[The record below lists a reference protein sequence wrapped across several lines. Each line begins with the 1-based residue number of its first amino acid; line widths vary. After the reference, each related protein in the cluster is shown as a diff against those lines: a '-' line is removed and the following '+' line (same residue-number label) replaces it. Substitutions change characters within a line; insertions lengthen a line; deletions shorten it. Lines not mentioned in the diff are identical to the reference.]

1 MRRAGVSA
9 TSGSSRSR
17 LEVAE
22 LRITGGEL
30 GGRRIRAPKSSK
42 VRPTTE
48 RVREAVF
55 SILGDVSGA
64 RVLDLFCGSGALGI
78 EALSRGAAEAT
89 LVDTHPAAARKNLEA
104 LELTD
109 RAETV
114 RADVARFLRRAGEGS
129 YDLVLC
135 DPPYRLADRLTS
147 ELDPLV
153 RRALAAGGRVMIES
167 SPDNPLQ
174 MTLPLSTER
183 AYGDTMIR
191 IYRDER

>member
-1 MRRAGVSA
+1 
-9 TSGSSRSR
+9 
-17 LEVAE
+17 
-22 LRITGGEL
+22 
-30 GGRRIRAPKSSK
+30 
-42 VRPTTE
+42 
-48 RVREAVF
+48 VREAVF